1 MEKVRNVF
9 RALDRSWLIRHYLFS
24 FVFLAIF
31 SYSSRYDDSYFSSGF
46 ILFLLSSIFYPFAMF
61 VYESIVKLIMGD
73 NVFILPA
80 IPLLIWKLVRFIIIW
95 AFSIPIGIIGFG
107 YLYFRINKGS

>member
-24 FVFLAIF
+24 FVFLAIIA
-31 SYSSRYDDSYFSSGF
+31 YGNGDDDSFLPVF
-46 ILFLLSSIFYPFAMF
+46 ILSLLSSIFYPFAMF

-107 YLYFRINKGS
+107 YLYFRINKRS